1 MVGNGCTRWHQPKE
15 SLPYTLYNFNMIPK
29 SLLDKFNDN
38 KCTFS
43 FQHVMHYD
51 NPPACYVAYAQM
63 QKMIQGTNIYDLYRK
78 NYPLDSTQSNSGSRI
93 GYAQVGD
100 ELKKYKRGYTASE
113 YTPWL

>member
-1 MVGNGCTRWHQPKE
+1 MMVGNGCTRWHQPKE

-29 SLLDKFNDN
+29 SLLEAFETN

-63 QKMIQGTNIYDLYRK
+63 QKMI
-78 NYPLDSTQSNSGSRI
+78 
-93 GYAQVGD
+93 
-100 ELKKYKRGYTASE
+100 
-113 YTPWL
+113 